1 MTDNFA
7 IDVDT
12 IGNLKPLNQVVFGLG
27 SNMGDSIAILQE
39 AVNRLAA
46 TPNLILV
53 DISSVYRTKPVG
65 YANQDDFYNIVVI
78 ADSTLEPMTLL
89 DRAQAI
95 EQSLGRVRDP
105 ELPNGPRTID
115 IDLIQVGK
123 RNSDTK
129 ELALPHPRA
138 HERAFVLVPWL
149 EIEPRAQLPQGS
161 VAGLLAD
168 IDVTGV
174 QRVEGV
180 DIVKP

>member
-1 MTDNFA
+1 MTDNYA

-27 SNMGDSIAILQE
+27 SNMGDSIEILQE
-39 AVNRLAA
+39 AIDRLAD

-53 DISSVYRTKPVG
+53 DISSIYRTKPVG
-65 YANQDDFYNIVVI
+65 YADQDDFYNVVVT
-78 ADSTLEPMTLL
+78 ADSTLEPTTLL

-95 EQSLGRVRDP
+95 EQALGRVRDP

-123 RNSDTK
+123 RVSATED
-129 ELALPHPRA
+129 LILPHPRA

-149 EIEPRAQLPQGS
+149 EIDPRAQLPQGS

-174 QRVEGV
+174 QRVDDV
-180 DIVKP
+180 QLVKP

>member
-1 MTDNFA
+1 MTENYA

-27 SNMGDSIAILQE
+27 SNMGDSIEILQE
-39 AVNRLAA
+39 AIDRLAD
-46 TPNLILV
+46 TPNVILV
-53 DISSVYRTKPVG
+53 DISSIYRTKPVG
-65 YANQDDFYNIVVI
+65 YADQDDFYNVVVI
-78 ADSTLEPMTLL
+78 ADSTLEPTTLL

-95 EQSLGRVRDP
+95 EQALGRVRDP

-123 RNSDTK
+123 RVSATED
-129 ELALPHPRA
+129 LILPHPRA

-149 EIEPRAQLPQGS
+149 EIDPRAQLPQGS

-174 QRVEGV
+174 QRLDDVQL
-180 DIVKP
+180 VKP